1 MCERRWS
8 GVWVWE
14 VMLAADCPDG
24 SLALGVYKIKLPHSS
39 RIPPPPRIP
48 HDATTQ
54 SDGVTAYF
62 NWPIKLERE
71 IGSGWWV
78 PGRIA
83 GSWGVSEGDVRLF

>member
-1 MCERRWS
+1 M
-8 GVWVWE
+8 WE

-39 RIPPPPRIP
+39 HILPPPRFP

-54 SDGVTAYF
+54 LDGVVSYF

-71 IGSGWWV
+71 IGLA
-78 PGRIA
+78 GRIV
-83 GSWGVSEGDVRLF
+83 GGVRVRRDSFNH

>member
-1 MCERRWS
+1 M
-8 GVWVWE
+8 WVWE

-39 RIPPPPRIP
+39 HIPPHPRSP

-54 SDGVTAYF
+54 SDGVEPYF

-71 IGSGWWV
+71 IGVGGWQRV
-78 PGRIA
+78 A
-83 GSWGVSEGDVRLF
+83 EGDVLLLIIECRLFLSSFRIT